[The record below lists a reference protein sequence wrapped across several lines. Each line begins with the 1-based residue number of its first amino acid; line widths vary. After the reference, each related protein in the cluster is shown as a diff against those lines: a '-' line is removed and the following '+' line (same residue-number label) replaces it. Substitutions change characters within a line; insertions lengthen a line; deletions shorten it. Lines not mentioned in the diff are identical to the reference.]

1 MVLSSLLVSAG
12 LGSLCSRKLGAATQG
27 GLRAV
32 LAVNIV
38 FIVAAVWLLPL
49 IVTRGLSLSAL
60 GRVSL
65 AVAVTGLHGFF
76 LGMPFPTGVRIMGQ
90 HRQRLIP
97 WGWAMNSYAT
107 VIGSVLSVL
116 LAMSLG
122 FSAVYLMAAGAYAIA
137 FLASGSLARG

>member
-1 MVLSSLLVSAG
+1 MTAP
-12 LGSLCSRKLGAATQG
+12 R
-27 GLRAV
+27 
-32 LAVNIV
+32 LAIE
-38 FIVAAVWLLPL
+38 A
-49 IVTRGLSLSAL
+49 LSAISL
-60 GRVSL
+60 RDGNRPILRRVSL

-116 LAMSLG
+116 IAMSLG

-137 FLASGSLARG
+137 LLASGSLARG